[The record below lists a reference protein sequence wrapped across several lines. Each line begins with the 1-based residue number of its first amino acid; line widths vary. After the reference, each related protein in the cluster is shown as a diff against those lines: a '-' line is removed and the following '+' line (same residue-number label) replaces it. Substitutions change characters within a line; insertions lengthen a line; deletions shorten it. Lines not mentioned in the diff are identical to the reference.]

1 MAYYNFPLYPIVA
14 YWAEKYGPQALYEL
28 IEPVDGYGSSPA
40 RPLQLARLSMLT
52 ERASSFHPSQIT
64 NALAAEFLYNAIAKD
79 HPQFVGAKNP
89 NNANI
94 LSMFGGARH
103 Y

>member
-1 MAYYNFPLYPIVA
+1 
-14 YWAEKYGPQALYEL
+14 
-28 IEPVDGYGSSPA
+28 
-40 RPLQLARLSMLT
+40 MLT
-52 ERASSFHPSQIT
+52 ERESSFHPSQIT